1 MTREEAID
9 NLSVA
14 FGEYKD
20 VIRRQA
26 EAIRRQ
32 AEAIGQMADDMDK
45 LNEAFREAK
54 VLAKSLPR
62 QVRKSYVSPYAKF
75 DKIRKQRHGK

>member
-20 VIRRQA
+20 
-26 EAIRRQ
+26 AIRRQ